1 MENDINRNF
10 NNDDEVEIDLLELV
24 FLLRRYWKAIVAAAL
39 IVGALVGAFTYF
51 FIKPKYQA
59 TAQLYIVS
67 ASSDSVVNLTDLQ
80 IATNLTSDYK
90 ELILS
95 RPVMESTI
103 RNLGLENIEPA
114 ALAKMISIEN
124 PSQTRIIHIVAT
136 TEDPK
141 LSADIANEV
150 AKLSVSWLPEIMES
164 NKPNLIQDAIV
175 PTKKSSPS
183 YKKNVA
189 IGVLAG
195 AVLCYGFFVV
205 RHLLDDTIKSAD
217 DMERYFGVV
226 PLTSIPEDPAAN
238 DGSRDTEQRAG
249 IRTTLRKIFKKKK
262 SGKKGKH

>member
-1 MENDINRNF
+1 
-10 NNDDEVEIDLLELV
+10 
-24 FLLRRYWKAIVAAAL
+24 
-39 IVGALVGAFTYF
+39 
-51 FIKPKYQA
+51 
-59 TAQLYIVS
+59 
-67 ASSDSVVNLTDLQ
+67 
-80 IATNLTSDYK
+80 
-90 ELILS
+90 
-95 RPVMESTI
+95 MESTI
-103 RNLGLENIEPA
+103 QNLGIQNIEPSG
-114 ALAKMISIEN
+114 LAKMISIVN
-124 PSQTRIIHIVAT
+124 PSQTRIIHITAT

-150 AKLSVSWLPEIMES
+150 ARLSVSWLPEIMES

-175 PTKKSSPS
+175 PTEKSSPS

-217 DMERYFGVV
+217 DMEKYFGVV

-238 DGSRDTEQRAG
+238 DGSRDSEQRAG
-249 IRTTLRKIFKKKK
+249 VRATLRQFAKKFKKKKK